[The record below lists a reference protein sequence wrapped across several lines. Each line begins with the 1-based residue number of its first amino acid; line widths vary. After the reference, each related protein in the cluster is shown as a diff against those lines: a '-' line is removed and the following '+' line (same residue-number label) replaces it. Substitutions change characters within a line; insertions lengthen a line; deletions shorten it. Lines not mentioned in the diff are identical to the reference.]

1 MLGSRASFKL
11 QGLAVDFD
19 NRLWSKDARPGT
31 GFSPTLTCGFWWQAR
46 HHHPHRHHRCYHH
59 DHQHPPSGQW
69 LVVAGRAGPA
79 AFFSLCFP
87 AACGRC
93 SIRARS
99 PLRRHWAQVVQMEGD
114 SRRLPRCAG
123 GQLNLWP
130 ELDQLEQWI
139 ELSVSVSALTAC
151 ALPPP
156 RERTFWRMST
166 SKGVDWGAEL
176 LVFQGEGCS

>member
-1 MLGSRASFKL
+1 MDSHLPWLVAFG
-11 QGLAVDFD
+11 G
-19 NRLWSKDARPGT
+19 RPGIINLIDIIDVIIT
-31 GFSPTLTCGFWWQAR
+31 IINIQP
-46 HHHPHRHHRCYHH
+46 
-59 DHQHPPSGQW
+59 GQW

-139 ELSVSVSALTAC
+139 ELRALSVSVSALPTC